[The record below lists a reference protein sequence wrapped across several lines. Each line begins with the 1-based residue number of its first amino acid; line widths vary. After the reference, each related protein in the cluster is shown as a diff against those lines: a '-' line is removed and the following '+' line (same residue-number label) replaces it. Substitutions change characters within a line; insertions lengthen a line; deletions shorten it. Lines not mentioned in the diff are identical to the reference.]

1 VAILAPLLGV
11 LMIGGGVMKLAGQS
25 VQVAAFAALELP
37 AWFRALVGTFEVIGG
52 TLLAIPPSRP
62 VGSLIL
68 STIMVGALWAHTAT
82 AEWGPMVLVAI
93 LLALFLEIFRRD
105 RARAVQ
111 LLEGVGCPRRL
122 CRRNRFRSRAGSP
135 PTSGHLT
142 RR

>member
-1 VAILAPLLGV
+1 MTTLPDRNRKRAAVGRTVAILAALLGV

-68 STIMVGALWAHTAT
+68 STIMVGALWAHTARF
-82 AEWGPMVLVAI
+82 VH
-93 LLALFLEIFRRD
+93 LARRD
-105 RARAVQ
+105 GPV
-111 LLEGVGCPRRL
+111 VV
-122 CRRNRFRSRAGSP
+122 
-135 PTSGHLT
+135 
-142 RR
+142 

>member
-1 VAILAPLLGV
+1 MTTLPDRNRKRAAVGRTVAILAALLGV

-25 VQVAAFAALELP
+25 VQVAAFTALELP

-52 TLLAIPPSRP
+52 TLLAIPASRP

-68 STIMVGALWAHTAT
+68 STIMVGALWAHAAT

-111 LLEGVGCPRRL
+111 LLEG
-122 CRRNRFRSRAGSP
+122 A
-135 PTSGHLT
+135 
-142 RR
+142 